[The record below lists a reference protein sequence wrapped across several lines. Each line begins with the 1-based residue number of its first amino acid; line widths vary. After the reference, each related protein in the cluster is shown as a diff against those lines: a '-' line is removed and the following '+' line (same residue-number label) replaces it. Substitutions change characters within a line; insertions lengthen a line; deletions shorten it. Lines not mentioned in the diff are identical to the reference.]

1 MPARPLI
8 QICVQSHQTCDGPM
22 GLMCS
27 VMVVGLCAGC
37 DGSKPT
43 LSSQPGWGW
52 PASLRE
58 CLCATPAPPTPAG
71 PVADAAL
78 PRPLLTAWRCA
89 VCAPTLWPAAT
100 AQQGHLVLRADLC
113 HRSQLG
119 MKRRQHLTPTP
130 TLPLTGGREP
140 DPYSNACKRAAAA
153 RSAGNLRC
161 ALASDKRAVGACSAT
176 AAQVRPLA
184 LRTGTA
190 TAIKPAMNSSRSQ
203 A

>member
-43 LSSQPGWGW
+43 LSSQPEWGW

-58 CLCATPAPPTPAG
+58 CLCATPA
-71 PVADAAL
+71 
-78 PRPLLTAWRCA
+78 
-89 VCAPTLWPAAT
+89 
-100 AQQGHLVLRADLC
+100 
-113 HRSQLG
+113 
-119 MKRRQHLTPTP
+119 TP

-140 DPYSNACKRAAAA
+140 DPYSNACKSAAAA